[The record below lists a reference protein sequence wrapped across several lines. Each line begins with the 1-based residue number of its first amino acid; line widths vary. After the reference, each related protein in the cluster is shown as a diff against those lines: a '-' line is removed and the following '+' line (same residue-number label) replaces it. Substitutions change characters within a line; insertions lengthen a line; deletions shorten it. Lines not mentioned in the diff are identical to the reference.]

1 MQSNF
6 QSNESFK
13 AQSNQNKL
21 AMLTLLQRHV
31 PVLITCAALLS
42 GCGGASEE
50 LNALKAEND
59 KLKAENQQLQ
69 TALEKSRSTTSTNPA
84 QNTATASSSS
94 STNTAASSSG
104 GGTASGM
111 TAATS
116 TATNT
121 GSDSGETG
129 TYADIAGSFGE
140 KEIQD
145 LINVGVF
152 KVENKNFEPTKPVS
166 RGEFCK
172 WLVES
177 NNIIRPKKY
186 FIRTADPGSPSSFT
200 DMTDADPYFKY
211 VQGLAD
217 AGWSVGFPDKTF
229 RPTAILTREQMI
241 AIKNPIDWNSE
252 QYNGYE
258 KQWSDGNK
266 INPHF
271 LKQMSTEAFA
281 YYQCKHQNNWAR
293 LYGATKV
300 CQPQKPVSRAEAAAC
315 VWSIGRNPDHG
326 YSAAKGKAT
335 E

>member
-1 MQSNF
+1 MQPNS
-6 QSNESFK
+6 QTMESYK

-21 AMLTLLQRHV
+21 AMLRILQRQAPAV
-31 PVLITCAALLS
+31 ITCAALLS
-42 GCGGASEE
+42 GCGGSSEE
-50 LNALKAEND
+50 LNALKAENE

-69 TALEKSRSTTSTNPA
+69 TALEKSKSITTTNPA
-84 QNTATASSSS
+84 QSAATANSSS
-94 STNTAASSSG
+94 STDTAAASSG
-104 GGTASGM
+104 VGTADSM

-116 TATNT
+116 TNT
-121 GSDSGETG
+121 GEIG
-129 TYADIAGSFGE
+129 TYADIAGTFGE

-152 KVENKNFEPTKPVS
+152 KVENKNFEPTKPVT

-186 FIRTADPGSPSSFT
+186 FIRTADPGSASSFT

>member
-1 MQSNF
+1 MQPELAERTWNTNSTMKTL
-6 QSNESFK
+6 QKSFPIL
-13 AQSNQNKL
+13 SFTL
-21 AMLTLLQRHV
+21 MLLT
-31 PVLITCAALLS
+31 
-42 GCGGASEE
+42 GCGGSSDE
-50 LNALKAEND
+50 LANLKAENE
-59 KLKAENQQLQ
+59 KLKAENKQLL
-69 TALEKSRSTTSTNPA
+69 ASLERAKNSSATTPA
-84 QNTATASSSS
+84 TSSS
-94 STNTAASSSG
+94 STSS
-104 GGTASGM
+104 T
-111 TAATS
+111 ATS
-116 TATNT
+116 TDSATESSNAA
-121 GSDSGETG
+121 SDQAT
-129 TYADIAGSFGE
+129 TYADISGAFGE

-152 KVENKNFEPTKPVS
+152 KVDSPNFEPSKPVT

-186 FIRTADPGSPSSFT
+186 YIRTADPGSPSSFT
-200 DMTDADPYFKY
+200 DMTDANPYFKY

-229 RPTAILTREQMI
+229 RPNAVLTREQMI
-241 AIKNPIDWNSE
+241 GIKNPIDWNSE
-252 QYNGYE
+252 QYSGYE

-315 VWSIGRNPDHG
+315 VWSIGRNPEHG
-326 YSAAKGKAT
+326 FSAAKGKAT

>member
-1 MQSNF
+1 MQRTF
-6 QSNESFK
+6 QTRSSYKVQLKQDKLPLLRLLEK
-13 AQSNQNKL
+13 QS
-21 AMLTLLQRHV
+21 
-31 PVLITCAALLS
+31 PILIASAVLLS
-42 GCGGASEE
+42 GCGAASDE
-50 LNALKAEND
+50 LQALKAENE
-59 KLKAENQQLQ
+59 KLKAENRQLQ
-69 TALEKSRSTTSTNPA
+69 VALEKSKSASSTSSAQSAVAGDSIAFSGSPGATDGTTDSKTTITNSTASAETKTGETSTY
-84 QNTATASSSS
+84 
-94 STNTAASSSG
+94 
-104 GGTASGM
+104 
-111 TAATS
+111 
-116 TATNT
+116 
-121 GSDSGETG
+121 E
-129 TYADIAGSFGE
+129 DIAGAFGE

-145 LINVGVF
+145 LVNVGVF
-152 KVENKNFEPTKPVS
+152 KVDSKNFEPTKPVK

-186 FIRTADPGSPSSFT
+186 YIRTADPGSASSFT
-200 DMTDADPYFKY
+200 DMTDASPYFKY

-229 RPTAILTREQMI
+229 RPESILTREQMI

-252 QYNGYE
+252 QYSGYE

-300 CQPQKPVSRAEAAAC
+300 CQPQKPVTRAEAAAC

>member
-1 MQSNF
+1 MQPNS
-6 QSNESFK
+6 QTMESYK

-21 AMLTLLQRHV
+21 AMLRILQRQAPAV
-31 PVLITCAALLS
+31 ITCAALLS
-42 GCGGASEE
+42 GCGGSSEE
-50 LNALKAEND
+50 LNALKAENE

-69 TALEKSRSTTSTNPA
+69 TALEKSKSITTTNPA
-84 QNTATASSSS
+84 QSAATANSSS
-94 STNTAASSSG
+94 STDTAAANSG
-104 GGTASGM
+104 VGTADSM

-116 TATNT
+116 TNT
-121 GSDSGETG
+121 GEIG
-129 TYADIAGSFGE
+129 TYADIAGTFGE

-152 KVENKNFEPTKPVS
+152 KVENKNFEPTKPVT

-186 FIRTADPGSPSSFT
+186 FIRAADPGSASSFT

-300 CQPQKPVSRAEAAAC
+300 CQPQKAVSRAEAAAC

>member
-1 MQSNF
+1 MPPGFSKSNLKKTMPVWLLSLVLAACGA
-6 QSNESFK
+6 SNEE
-13 AQSNQNKL
+13 
-21 AMLTLLQRHV
+21 LTA
-31 PVLITCAALLS
+31 I
-42 GCGGASEE
+42 
-50 LNALKAEND
+50 KAENE
-59 KLKAENQQLQ
+59 KLKAENKQLLEALSKTKTAATPTASTTNATEQ
-69 TALEKSRSTTSTNPA
+69 TATSTG
-84 QNTATASSSS
+84 
-94 STNTAASSSG
+94 TNTASNTDSTTE
-104 GGTASGM
+104 GT
-111 TAATS
+111 
-116 TATNT
+116 
-121 GSDSGETG
+121 ETIG
-129 TYADIAGSFGE
+129 TYSDISGVFGE
-140 KEIQD
+140 KEIHD
-145 LINVGVF
+145 LIKIGVF
-152 KVENKNFEPTKPVS
+152 KVNSPNFEPSKTVT

-186 FIRTADPGSPSSFT
+186 FIRMADPGSASSFT
-200 DMTDADPYFKY
+200 DMTDANPYFKY

-229 RPTAILTREQMI
+229 RPDATLTREQMI

-252 QYNGYE
+252 QYDGYE

-300 CQPQKPVSRAEAAAC
+300 CQPQKPVTRAEAAAC

-326 YSAAKGKAT
+326 FSAAKGKASD
-335 E
+335 